1 MKTLLMRVDF
11 GRKNTKEKS
20 YNLFTDYNNAI
31 DFVRIWTS
39 NPENWS
45 SSPVWV
51 KTDTETFNNVWN
63 IK

>member
-1 MKTLLMRVDF
+1 MKTLLIRVDF

-39 NPENWS
+39 NPENYANN
-45 SSPVWV
+45 PVYV
-51 KTDTETFNNVWN
+51 SVDNETFNKVWN